1 MADET
6 DMPLARRAHRVL
18 EPVHGFIYFAPEA
31 PERYAAVGV
40 TGRMRG
46 YFASRSAAF
55 GIVPA
60 EVVIATFYNFAA
72 SRVHHAIPSAWE
84 SATPQQLLAARLDAV
99 DATLR
104 RVLGEEIESSDMIE
118 AAKLARGATD
128 AAEVTGRPL
137 YAAHAAL
144 PWPDPP
150 HLQLWHACTLLREH
164 RGDGHIAALVAAGLD
179 GAEAA
184 VTHAA
189 TGAVPAEVLRT
200 TRGYTEEEWQAVN
213 DRLRKRG
220 LLDSDGAF
228 TTAGQQLRDWVEQT
242 TDETASAPYEHLGS
256 ETTQRLISLVRPW
269 ARAISEQVLR

>member
-1 MADET
+1 MAEEA
-6 DMPLARRAHRVL
+6 DMPLVRWAHRVL

-31 PERYAAVGV
+31 PERYAAAGV

-60 EVVIATFYNFAA
+60 EVVIATVYNFAP

-84 SATPQQLLAARLDAV
+84 ATTPERILAARLDAV

-104 RVLGEEIESSDMIE
+104 RVLGDEVESSDMTA

-128 AAEVTGRPL
+128 AADVTGRAL

-164 RGDGHIAALVAAGLD
+164 RGDGHIAALVAAGLN

-184 VTHAA
+184 VTHAVS
-189 TGAVPAEVLRT
+189 GAVPEEVLRT
-200 TRGYTEEEWQAVN
+200 TRGYTEEEWQAVK
-213 DRLRKRG
+213 DRLRERG
-220 LLDSDGAF
+220 LLNDDGSF
-228 TTAGQQLRDWVEQT
+228 TAEGRKLRDWVEHT
-242 TDETASAPYEHLGS
+242 TDEAASAPYQHLGTN
-256 ETTQRLISLVRPW
+256 TTERLISLVRPW
-269 ARAISEQVLR
+269 ARALSEQVLR

>member
-6 DMPLARRAHRVL
+6 DMPLPRRAHRVL

-46 YFASRSAAF
+46 YFASRSAAL

-60 EVVIATFYNFAA
+60 EVVIATFYNFAP
-72 SRVHHAIPSAWE
+72 SRVQNAIPSAWE
-84 SATPQQLLAARLDAV
+84 AATPAQLLAARLDAV

-104 RVLGEEIESSDMIE
+104 RVLGDEVDSSRLAE
-118 AAKLARGATD
+118 AAKLARAATD
-128 AAEVTGRPL
+128 AADITGRPL
-137 YAAHAAL
+137 YAGHAAL

-164 RGDGHIAALVAAGLD
+164 RGDGHIAALVVAGLN
-179 GAEAA
+179 GAEAS
-184 VTHAA
+184 VTHAVS
-189 TGAVPAEVLRT
+189 GAVPEEVLRT
-200 TRGYTEEEWQAVN
+200 TRGYTEEAWQAVK
-213 DRLRKRG
+213 DRLRARG
-220 LLDSDGAF
+220 LLDGDGAF
-228 TTAGQQLRDWVEQT
+228 TKAGQELRDWVERT
-242 TDETASAPYEHLGS
+242 TDEAASAPYEHLGS
-256 ETTQRLISLVRPW
+256 DTTQRLIALVRPW